1 MFSHVFLDCTVVRWK
16 KPPGTS
22 DEVSYQDSWLVA
34 ENLDH
39 NSLAAAFRMFPVSAD
54 PVYTRHQLLS
64 SQSGVVGKDE
74 LSSLSCLEF
83 SDSEEEEEEEGS
95 CYEEEEEVEVSSEV
109 TRGGDECERDAV
121 KDFNV
126 SNLRDSGELA

>member
-1 MFSHVFLDCTVVRWK
+1 
-16 KPPGTS
+16 
-22 DEVSYQDSWLVA
+22 
-34 ENLDH
+34 
-39 NSLAAAFRMFPVSAD
+39 MFPVSAD

-74 LSSLSCLEF
+74 LSNLSCLEF

-109 TRGGDECERDAV
+109 TRGGDGCDRDAV